1 MTMNNNFDYLT
12 EFTFLLFSVTFCKNC
27 WTTIQKKMVVCP
39 RATKQGQIKEDLL
52 NLPVTKLQRKMLNQ
66 AVVPDHVDHD
76 QMLNEGVRGGA
87 GAVKSCC
94 LC

>member
-1 MTMNNNFDYLT
+1 M
-12 EFTFLLFSVTFCKNC
+12 
-27 WTTIQKKMVVCP
+27 VCP

-66 AVVPDHVDHD
+66 AVVPDDVDD
-76 QMLNEGVRGGA
+76 QMLNEGFRGGA

>member
-1 MTMNNNFDYLT
+1 
-12 EFTFLLFSVTFCKNC
+12 
-27 WTTIQKKMVVCP
+27 MVVCP
-39 RATKQGQIKEDLL
+39 RATKQGRIKEDLL

-66 AVVPDHVDHD
+66 AVVPDHVDGH
-76 QMLNEGVRGGA
+76 MLTEGVRGGA

>member
-1 MTMNNNFDYLT
+1 
-12 EFTFLLFSVTFCKNC
+12 
-27 WTTIQKKMVVCP
+27 MVVCP

-66 AVVPDHVDHD
+66 AVVPDHVD

>member
-1 MTMNNNFDYLT
+1 
-12 EFTFLLFSVTFCKNC
+12 
-27 WTTIQKKMVVCP
+27 MVVCP

-66 AVVPDHVDHD
+66 AVVPDHVFD
-76 QMLNEGVRGGA
+76 QMLHEGVRGGA

>member
-1 MTMNNNFDYLT
+1 MNFLI
-12 EFTFLLFSVTFCKNC
+12 TFLLFSVTFCKNC

-39 RATKQGQIKEDLL
+39 RATKQAQIKEDLL

-66 AVVPDHVDHD
+66 AVVPDCMDD
-76 QMLNEGVRGGA
+76 QMFSEGDRGGV